1 MTRIIIGEIFMILGS
16 VFIFLSA
23 LGLIRMPDVYNRMQ
37 TSTKTVTLGA
47 ILVITGVIF
56 LQPAWTLKGLVIIL
70 FLFFTNPI
78 SAHAIGRASYLTGV
92 KLWEGSVVD
101 KFRDYLEEKK
111 NEH

>member
-1 MTRIIIGEIFMILGS
+1 MIRAIVGEIFMILGS
-16 VFIFLSA
+16 IFILLSA
-23 LGLIRMPDVYNRMQ
+23 LGLLRMPDVYNRMQ

-56 LQPAWTLKGLVIIL
+56 LEPAWALKGALIIL

-78 SAHAIGRASYLTGV
+78 SAHSIGRAAYLTGI
-92 KLWEGSVVD
+92 KLWDGSVVD
-101 KFRDYLEEKK
+101 QFKDYLEEKK